1 VMDML
6 TFSKDREPDLQPTD
20 LNETVGDVVELQQS
34 RAEEAGVRLAFQHL
48 AELPSLLFD
57 ADLMH
62 RAVMNVVGNAIDAC
76 EKRPEGRV
84 DVSIE
89 MLAAQKLVQVIVK
102 DNGEGILPDDM
113 QKIFSVF
120 ESRKGSKGTG
130 LGLPVS
136 QKILR
141 EHGGEIIVES
151 VRDVG
156 SKFVLQFPLRTP
168 DTGTHA
174 PTMTLEPPGSGIQ

>member
-1 VMDML
+1 ML
-6 TFSKDREPDLQPTD
+6 TFSKDREPDLQPAD
-20 LNETVGDVVELQQS
+20 LNETVGDIVELQQS
-34 RAEEAGVRLAFQHL
+34 RAEEAGVKLTFRHSTQ
-48 AELPSLLFD
+48 LPSILFD

-89 MLAAQKLVQVIVK
+89 MLPTKKLVQVIVK
-102 DNGEGILPDDM
+102 DNGEGILPEDL

-156 SKFVLQFPLRTP
+156 SKFVHDPAEQDAAART
-168 DTGTHA
+168 
-174 PTMTLEPPGSGIQ
+174 